1 MCIRDSL
8 DMGEPVKILDLAKNM
23 IRLSGYTEDDIEIVE
38 AGIRPGEKLYEEL
51 LLDKERNDEEVY
63 EKIFV
68 GNIKGF
74 DLEHVMMFV
83 KSLADVDDKELAK
96 EVVAFANA
104 SNK

>member
-1 MCIRDSL
+1 
-8 DMGEPVKILDLAKNM
+8 M
-23 IRLSGYTEDDIEIVE
+23 IRLSGYADDDIEIVE

-74 DLEHVMMFV
+74 ELEQVMMFV